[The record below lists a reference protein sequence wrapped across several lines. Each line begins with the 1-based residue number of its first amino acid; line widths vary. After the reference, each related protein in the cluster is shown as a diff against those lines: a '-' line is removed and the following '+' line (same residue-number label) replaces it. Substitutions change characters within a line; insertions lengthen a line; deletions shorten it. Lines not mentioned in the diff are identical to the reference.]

1 MLPVLYSI
9 NQSLQHL
16 QLSCITVDLCK
27 KVPILVKTKE
37 EDPEYVHWFLQ
48 VVDLAHRD
56 IYLSPFS
63 EYHGASLYKGYIDTM
78 GGEGEHLPLPPSF
91 SRPFVGTPS
100 AQVWEESAA
109 QVARRLHIGQVDN
122 KTEELYFD
130 GHLSTVSSQGR
141 DWRERAVGYLHDS
154 TEDTNYTIEA
164 VLSLWEEVA
173 GVSLPHLDRIEIE
186 LALRFLDLH
195 SATTREAYIL
205 QIVSSPLA
213 TAVKLHDLMHNMDS
227 SWLVSPTPRDYE
239 RLEHYKREFDY
250 LSNFLRA
257 PTYLD

>member
-1 MLPVLYSI
+1 M
-9 NQSLQHL
+9 
-16 QLSCITVDLCK
+16 
-27 KVPILVKTKE
+27 
-37 EDPEYVHWFLQ
+37 HWFLR
-48 VVDLAHRD
+48 VSRDLAHRD
-56 IYLSPFS
+56 IYLSPFT

-100 AQVWEESAA
+100 AQVGEESAA
-109 QVARRLHIGQVDN
+109 QVARRLHIGQVD
-122 KTEELYFD
+122 KAGELYFD
-130 GHLSTVSSQGR
+130 GHLSTFSSQGR
-141 DWRERAVGYLHDS
+141 DWQERAVGYLHDS

-164 VLSLWEEVA
+164 VLSLGEEVA
-173 GVSLPHLDRIEIE
+173 GASLPYLDRIEIE
-186 LALRFLDLH
+186 LALRLLDLH
-195 SATTREAYIL
+195 SATSREAYIL
-205 QIVSSPLA
+205 QIVASPFA
-213 TAVKLHDLMHNMDS
+213 TALKLHDLMHNMDS